1 MKIKFFY
8 EKRILHEISTILY
21 EYENVHINKNN
32 DRINIE
38 IFENNNN
45 NNNNNNKITLIID
58 QNFPFNL
65 DYVFIN
71 NIPYENYIKLPHN
84 KYIKHPYINLYNTL
98 YNLYNNN
105 ILKCNLNINNWTA
118 CCSLKKT
125 IDQIINIIDLKNKIK
140 YYRLINKIKDKYLI
154 EDIDIF
160 SYL

>member
-21 EYENVHINKNN
+21 EYEHVNINKNN
-32 DRINIE
+32 DNINIE
-38 IFENNNN
+38 IFENKNK
-45 NNNNNNKITLIID
+45 NNNKITLIID

-71 NIPYENYIKLPHN
+71 NTPYENYIKLSHN

-98 YNLYNNN
+98 YNLYNN

-118 CCSLKKT
+118 CCALKKT
-125 IDQIINIIDLKNKIK
+125 IDQIINIIDLKDKIK
-140 YYRLINKIKDKYLI
+140 YYRLVNKIKDKYLI